1 MDSILTCTI
10 IGAIIGGIIGLINYM
25 KKKKM

>member
-1 MDSILTCTI
+1 MDNILICTI
-10 IGAIIGGIIGLINYM
+10 IGAIVGGIIGLINYM

>member
-10 IGAIIGGIIGLINYM
+10 IGAIVGGIIGLINYM